1 MNKSIKADPQL
12 CIGCRTCMIACVVNH
27 TGKRIFEIDPNG
39 YDFNPR
45 VHIQKTK
52 TMTKPIQ
59 CHHCPKPFCMA
70 ACPFDVITLGKES
83 VDLDEDRCT
92 GCGFCAKAC
101 PFGAITM
108 AEIYHVTDTVKAQA
122 IPAPDI
128 ARAWELEEAQQEANK
143 QQKPVG
149 FFHNLRSL
157 FGGGGRR
164 GKDQAKQEA
173 SCSEKP
179 IPLTKGKFSLR
190 TIAYK
195 CDLCAHTETG
205 QPACVPACPTGALS
219 LVDPAAIAAAAKAK
233 AAAAAKAKAAAAAK
247 AKVPAEAKG

>member
-108 AEIYHVTDTVKAQA
+108 AEIYHVDDRVKAQA

-128 ARAWELEEAQQEANK
+128 ARAWELEAQQKEENT
-143 QQKPVG
+143 QPKPVG
-149 FFHNLRSL
+149 FFHNLRTL
-157 FGGGGRR
+157 FGGRGRR
-164 GKDQAKQEA
+164 NQEERPVPQG
-173 SCSEKP
+173 CEEKP
-179 IPLTKGKFSLR
+179 IPLRSGKFSLR

-195 CDLCAHTETG
+195 CDLCAHTDTG

-219 LVDPAAIAAAAKAK
+219 IIDPAAIAAAAKAK
-233 AAAAAKAKAAAAAK
+233 AAALAKKK
-247 AKVPAEAKG
+247 KDTV

>member
-83 VDLDEDRCT
+83 VNLDEDRCT

-128 ARAWELEEAQQEANK
+128 AKAWELEKEQEELNK
-143 QQKPVG
+143 HPEPVG
-149 FFHNLRSL
+149 FFHNL
-157 FGGGGRR
+157 FGDGHRKR
-164 GKDQAKQEA
+164 QQAATPKPA
-173 SCSEKP
+173 SPCAEKP
-179 IPLTKGKFSLR
+179 IPLTKGKFSIR

-219 LVDPAAIAAAAKAK
+219 IIDPAAIAAKAK
-233 AAAAAKAKAAAAAK
+233 AAAAAKAKAK
-247 AKVPAEAKG
+247 ATQKG

>member
-70 ACPFDVITLGKES
+70 ACPFDVITLGNES

-92 GCGFCAKAC
+92 GCGFCADAC

-108 AEIYHVTDTVKAQA
+108 AEIYHVNDRIKARA

-128 ARAWELEEAQQEANK
+128 AQALELEARQKEEHTQP
-143 QQKPVG
+143 KPVG

-157 FGGGGRR
+157 FGGRSRR
-164 GKDQAKQEA
+164 SQEEPA
-173 SCSEKP
+173 PQYCSEKP
-179 IPLTKGKFSLR
+179 ILLKKGKFSLR

-195 CDLCAHTETG
+195 CDLCAHTDTG

-219 LVDPAAIAAAAKAK
+219 IVDPAAIAAAAKAK
-233 AAAAAKAKAAAAAK
+233 AAALAKAKAAK
-247 AKVPAEAKG
+247 AGAEQKG